1 MTRLAASPSTAL
13 RPALRAALSVVL
25 CLSAASVQADPM
37 RPFTLP
43 AAASA
48 ALGVGARATV
58 EAQRAD
64 LVTARPAGE
73 LFAIR
78 QDSRGR
84 REVLMGERWLGVGDR
99 IDKSLVSAVGANS
112 VEFSR
117 GKLRATLYLLPP
129 LQGHPRSTP

>member
-1 MTRLAASPSTAL
+1 
-13 RPALRAALSVVL
+13 
-25 CLSAASVQADPM
+25 M

-48 ALGVGARATV
+48 ALGGGARAPLD
-58 EAQRAD
+58 AQRGD
-64 LVTARPAGE
+64 VVTARPAGE
-73 LFAIR
+73 LLAIR

-99 IDKSLVSAVGANS
+99 IDKSLVSAVDANS

-129 LQGHPRSTP
+129 LHGNPRSTP